1 MDYGLFNIKQFI
13 MLDSGVANSSLT
25 IYILATVANHIFDQE
40 KALFNLIFQN
50 FPRDGQH
57 AKMSTFSKKARE
69 KVHFFPKYKQ
79 KNPIFSKKAREKV
92 HFRPEKHPPK
102 SRPGYGPE

>member
-1 MDYGLFNIKQFI
+1 MDYGLFNIKQI
-13 MLDSGVANSSLT
+13 VMLDSGVANSSLT

-57 AKMSTFSKKARE
+57 AKMSTFSKKAHE
-69 KVHFFPKYKQ
+69 KVHFFPKCAQ
-79 KNPIFSKKAREKV
+79 KPLSPR
-92 HFRPEKHPPK
+92 KHAK
-102 SRPGYGPE
+102 HLTNVIHKCTNT

>member
-25 IYILATVANHIFDQE
+25 IYILATVANHIFGHG

-57 AKMSTFSKKARE
+57 AKKSTFSKKARE
-69 KVHFFPKYKQ
+69 KVHFFP
-79 KNPIFSKKAREKV
+79 
-92 HFRPEKHPPK
+92 
-102 SRPGYGPE
+102 